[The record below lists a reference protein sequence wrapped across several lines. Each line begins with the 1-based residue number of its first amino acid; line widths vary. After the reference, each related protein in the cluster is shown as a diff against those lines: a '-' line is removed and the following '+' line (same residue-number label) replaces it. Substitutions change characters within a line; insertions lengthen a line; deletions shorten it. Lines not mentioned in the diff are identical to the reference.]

1 MLTIIIMEVTA
12 QYKNNNNKKAQ
23 VSTGYYGTE
32 DVLNLRLEK
41 SETIFHKL

>member
-12 QYKNNNNKKAQ
+12 QYKNKKKKAQ